1 MNPVIRLPLIAFLV
15 LLPIYAALAQQEKG
29 IVPSPPAKI
38 EGRFVVS
45 DLGNER
51 TVVALAHQKVGG
63 ENACAIWV
71 SAGYTYVG
79 KARGIPERVYIS
91 FVRDSAD
98 EPKML
103 KSETERTLELI
114 LDGEALK
121 LGPMSSVKEVTTGYS
136 LATQG
141 LMLRMPYETFMK
153 ISNAKKV
160 NVYLGPLKFSLT
172 DGNLQDF
179 RDLTA
184 RMTR

>member
-1 MNPVIRLPLIAFLV
+1 MNPVIKLALIAFLM
-15 LLPIYAALAQQEKG
+15 LLTTYPGLAQQDKG

-38 EGRFVVS
+38 EGKFVIS
-45 DLGNER
+45 DVGNER

-71 SAGYTYVG
+71 SAGYTYIG
-79 KARGIPERVYIS
+79 KAQGTPERVYIS

-103 KSETERTLELI
+103 KSETERTLVLI

-121 LGPMSSVKEVTTGYS
+121 LGPMPSVKEVTTGYS

-141 LMLRMPYETFMK
+141 LMLHVPYETFRK
-153 ISNAKKV
+153 ITNAKKV
-160 NVYLGPLKFSLT
+160 NVYLGPLKFNLA
-172 DGNLQDF
+172 DGNLSDF
-179 RDLTA
+179 RDLQA